1 MLAIDVKDEKLSQ
14 RLRCLTLHLPRVRP
28 KEGSVKAEFLL
39 TISIKYQVGE

>member
-14 RLRCLTLHLPRVRP
+14 RLGCLTLHLPRVRP
-28 KEGSVKAEFLL
+28 KESVKAEFLL